1 MLKSPQDSIG
11 CKPHSSLPERGKGYK
26 TALLGLAVLALSG
39 CAMIN
44 TSVKEKKI
52 MTGIFDDDLKVI
64 RQKLAELRVGMSK
77 EEVRKVGFSFENKN
91 VQCLQGSQA
100 MPYVIGD
107 VKNNIDLSS
116 PDKFESYA
124 RMIAG
129 YEGCVF
135 PYQDVKT
142 QRARWF
148 LSDDGGTTGGSELL
162 FVVVFKDGRL
172 FKNPEITGRERQEFE
187 REKSFGGNVLEN
199 LLGTAVSVGRKFR

>member
-107 VKNNIDLSS
+107 
-116 PDKFESYA
+116 
-124 RMIAG
+124 G
-129 YEGCVF
+129 F
-135 PYQDVKT
+135 PVSRYQNAKGALVPFGRRWNDRGFRTLVRCGF
-142 QRARWF
+142 QRR
-148 LSDDGGTTGGSELL
+148 
-162 FVVVFKDGRL
+162 
-172 FKNPEITGRERQEFE
+172 P
-187 REKSFGGNVLEN
+187 SF
-199 LLGTAVSVGRKFR
+199 